1 METCVRT
8 PLKPCTFASLLPDP
22 LCTPQV
28 QHGFT
33 RSDGV
38 LHTDLLTDR
47 MLTEDY
53 QRYRSATVLLFLGDD
68 TTGAAASSSGN
79 WSVVFPLARG
89 GAWRGSAVP
98 SEYAGIIAQ
107 GKQVSRAG
115 GTVCF
120 S

>member
-1 METCVRT
+1 MFSSWLTNPPPYR
-8 PLKPCTFASLLPDP
+8 ALLPLSFLP
-22 LCTPQV
+22 TQV

-33 RSDGV
+33 RSDAA

-68 TTGAAASSSGN
+68 VTDAAASSSGN

-98 SEYAGIIAQ
+98 SEYQGIMAQ
-107 GKQVSRAG
+107 GKQVSKACKVPCRA
-115 GTVCF
+115 
-120 S
+120 